1 MVCDLSGTVQVRKPE
16 SVWRAAP
23 VGYRHVLITIDIQ
36 FYINVSLE
44 TIVPT
49 PEAITEQCTHI
60 HTVHSWHCLK
70 ISRETVRLDQQAH
83 RQCQQRLGTT
93 QEPPTLWED
102 PADWAPPTASG
113 NGEGWRKAHNTSN
126 TPHKKYWQ
134 VHKMIPVL
142 GRCRYVHMYVR
153 TYYDL

>member
-23 VGYRHVLITIDIQ
+23 AGYRHVLITIDIQ

-44 TIVPT
+44 MIVPT

-60 HTVHSWHCLK
+60 HTVHSWHCFI

-102 PADWAPPTASG
+102 PADGLLLLPQAVGRGGAKLCVNCWPANHTTQVILHVKG
-113 NGEGWRKAHNTSN
+113 ID
-126 TPHKKYWQ
+126 KYTKWF
-134 VHKMIPVL
+134 L
-142 GRCRYVHMYVR
+142 Y
-153 TYYDL
+153 